1 MSPYA
6 LTMGPVLFHW
16 PADQIRDFWFRI
28 ADEAPVDTAY
38 LGETVCSKRTPFF
51 EPHFEAV
58 HERLVQ
64 GGKTVVWSTL
74 SEVMIKRDR
83 NIVAGFC
90 AMDDAEIEAN
100 DASAL
105 YHLAGRPHRIG
116 PAINVYNEATVAFLA
131 SRGATHICLPPEL
144 PAPAI
149 AVIAAEA
156 AKHGAGLEVQVFGRV
171 SLALSARCYH
181 ARAHGRT
188 KDNCQFVCENDPD
201 GMDLETR
208 SGKPFL
214 AINGIQTL
222 SHRFL
227 NLGHEMPAP
236 REMGVTAFRLSPHSQ
251 DMVAVAE
258 RYRALL
264 DGTIDADE
272 TASEL
277 EALGVPQPTMNG
289 FIHGQPGFKT
299 VKSAL
304 AARPGQ

>member
-1 MSPYA
+1 MRSE

-16 PADQIRDFWFRI
+16 PAEQMRDFWFRI

-58 HERLVQ
+58 AERLVR

-83 NIVAGFC
+83 NIVSGFC
-90 AMDDAEIEAN
+90 EMDNAEVEAN

-105 YHLAGRPHRIG
+105 FYLAGRPHRIG
-116 PAINVYNEATVAFLA
+116 AAINVYNEATLTFLA
-131 SRGATHICLPPEL
+131 SKGATHICLPAEL
-144 PAPAI
+144 PAST
-149 AVIAAEA
+149 IAAISEEA
-156 AKHGAGLEVQVFGRV
+156 AIHGTGIEVQVFGRV

-181 ARAHGRT
+181 ARAHDRT
-188 KDNCQFVCENDPD
+188 KDNCQFVCENDHD

-208 SGKPFL
+208 SNMPFL

-227 NLGHEMPAP
+227 NLGGEMAALAQ
-236 REMGVTAFRLSPHSQ
+236 MGVTAFRLSPHSQ
-251 DMVAVAE
+251 DMVEVA
-258 RYRALL
+258 RLYRALL
-264 DGTIDADE
+264 DGTTAADE
-272 TASEL
+272 ATETLDS
-277 EALGVPQPTMNG
+277 LGVPQPMMNG
-289 FIHGQPGFKT
+289 FIHGEPGFMN

-304 AARPGQ
+304 AARPDQ

>member
-1 MSPYA
+1 MRSE

-16 PADQIRDFWFRI
+16 PAERMRDFWFRI

-58 HERLVQ
+58 AERLER

-90 AMDDAEIEAN
+90 EMDHAEIEAN
-100 DASAL
+100 DASVL
-105 YHLAGRPHRIG
+105 FHLAGRPHRIG
-116 PAINVYNEATVAFLA
+116 PAINVYNEATLAFLA
-131 SRGATHICLPPEL
+131 SKGATHFCLPAEL
-144 PAPAI
+144 PAPTIAAI
-149 AVIAAEA
+149 ATEA
-156 AKHGAGLEVQVFGRV
+156 ARHGTGIEMQVFGRV

-188 KDNCQFVCENDPD
+188 KDNCQFVCEKDPD

-208 SGKPFL
+208 SNRPFL
-214 AINGIQTL
+214 AVNGIQTL

-227 NLGHEMPAP
+227 NLGGEMATLAH
-236 REMGVTAFRLSPHSQ
+236 MGVTAFRLSPHSQ
-251 DMVAVAE
+251 DMVAVAR

-272 TASEL
+272 AADAL
-277 EALGVPQPTMNG
+277 DGLGVPQPMMNG
-289 FIHGQPGFKT
+289 FIHGEPGFKH
-299 VKSAL
+299 VKTAL
-304 AARPGQ
+304 AARPEQ